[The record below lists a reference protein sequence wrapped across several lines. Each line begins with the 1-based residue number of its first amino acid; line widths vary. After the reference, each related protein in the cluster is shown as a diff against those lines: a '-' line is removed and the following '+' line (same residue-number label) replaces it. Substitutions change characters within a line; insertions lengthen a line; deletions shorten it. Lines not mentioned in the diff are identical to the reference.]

1 MSNTDWLKEQP
12 EDGPHRFLNA
22 LVGAWQGTARTWFQP
37 DELADESSISGT
49 IRAALGGRF
58 VIHEY
63 QGSLQGK
70 PLAGL
75 AIHGYHNDFQRF
87 ETAWVDSF
95 HMGTGNMM
103 SVGESGATSANA
115 NGAREASVLGH
126 YSLPAPGSP
135 TWGWRT
141 TLGMPDRDHLIIT
154 HYNIT
159 PEGQEARAV
168 EIAYTRVS

>member
-12 EDGPHRFLNA
+12 ENGSHGFLNA
-22 LVGAWQGTARTWFQP
+22 LVGAWQGTAKTWFMP
-37 DELADESSISGT
+37 DELADESPFSGT

-75 AIHGYHNDFQRF
+75 AIHGYHNDLQRF
-87 ETAWVDSF
+87 ETAWIDSF
-95 HMGTGNMM
+95 HMGTGIMM
-103 SVGESGATSANA
+103 SVGESGATPTSTG
-115 NGAREASVLGH
+115 GAREASVLGH
-126 YSLPAPGSP
+126 YPAPDGP
-135 TWGWRT
+135 PWGWRT
-141 TLGMPDRDHLIIT
+141 TLSMPDRDHLTIT

-159 PEGQEARAV
+159 PDGQEARAV